1 MVGLSLLQHRS
12 VQSRYLSCLPGP
24 TLQQMVQAA
33 SRFAKGLQYS
43 VPPLMPALWCR
54 LPAWPSLLQAVTNY
68 TSLVNQ
74 NLRNQVTYQVWF
86 VARDAV
92 GNVQAQP
99 TAVSVTTV
107 RTAPPVFQSLL
118 VQYIPPTTAYVE
130 VSLPGHTQV
139 RLCHPLVLPDPYD
152 DAKRAGLASD
162 NS

>member
-1 MVGLSLLQHRS
+1 M
-12 VQSRYLSCLPGP
+12 
-24 TLQQMVQAA
+24 
-33 SRFAKGLQYS
+33 
-43 VPPLMPALWCR
+43 

-86 VARDAV
+86 IARDVV

-130 VSLPGHTQV
+130 VSLPGQTLDTSCDLLMLSGSCV
-139 RLCHPLVLPDPYD
+139 TC
-152 DAKRAGLASD
+152 KRAGLVPD
-162 NS
+162 MR

>member
-1 MVGLSLLQHRS
+1 MLS
-12 VQSRYLSCLPGP
+12 
-24 TLQQMVQAA
+24 
-33 SRFAKGLQYS
+33 
-43 VPPLMPALWCR
+43 
-54 LPAWPSLLQAVTNY
+54 AWHPVLQAVTNY

-86 VARDAV
+86 IARDVV
-92 GNVQAQP
+92 GNVQTLP

-130 VSLPGHTQV
+130 VSLPGQIPVGHSN
-139 RLCHPLVLPDPYD
+139 PLVQSNSSVVQ
-152 DAKRAGLASD
+152 RAGLASD

>member
-1 MVGLSLLQHRS
+1 
-12 VQSRYLSCLPGP
+12 
-24 TLQQMVQAA
+24 
-33 SRFAKGLQYS
+33 
-43 VPPLMPALWCR
+43 MP
-54 LPAWPSLLQAVTNY
+54 PAWPPLLQAVRNY

-86 VARDAV
+86 IARDVV

-130 VSLPGHTQV
+130 VSLPGQTQAS
-139 RLCHPLVLPDPYD
+139 LCHPLVLSGSLTVPRGRAWPQTTAGN
-152 DAKRAGLASD
+152 DASGCRHMLGTPLPALRLATAVCIHQVTRLLCTPLGMWRHAYGA
-162 NS
+162 